1 MVGHSGPLLLSID
14 AVYRS
19 GIVATTSPVEGNQ
32 KAKSTF
38 SADTLLEIIAGKLR
52 RAMKWRSKLIAADDP
67 DRQHFAE
74 HEQVH
79 CQRWS
84 RPA

>member
-1 MVGHSGPLLLSID
+1 MIGHSGPLLLSID
-14 AVYRS
+14 AVYCS
-19 GIVATTSPVEGNQ
+19 GIVATTSPAEGNQ

-38 SADTLLEIIAGKLR
+38 SADTLLEIIVGKLR